1 MGMFAGSREFVLR
14 RHNEVMVLRDD
25 ILVDLV
31 NGHVP
36 DSLSEQ
42 SDETR
47 VKWSFR
53 LKARQADEVLEIW
66 ILLNLP
72 DRLLI

>member
-1 MGMFAGSREFVLR
+1 
-14 RHNEVMVLRDD
+14 MVLRND

-42 SDETR
+42 GDEAR

-53 LKARQADEVLEIW
+53 LKARQTDEVLEIR

-72 DRLLI
+72 DRLPV